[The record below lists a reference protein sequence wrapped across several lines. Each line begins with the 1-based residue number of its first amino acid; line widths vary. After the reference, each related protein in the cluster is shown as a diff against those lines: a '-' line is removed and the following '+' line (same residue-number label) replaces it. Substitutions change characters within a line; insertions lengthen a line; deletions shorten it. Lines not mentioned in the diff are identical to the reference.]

1 MKIAIV
7 CTVHDGGMVHFAQSC
22 FFAAAELGN
31 DAMAVFPKGAAVDFD
46 SLEEVGEVYTYDS
59 PGGIRKGHLAARVIF
74 SVLEAFCPDS
84 VWLTDETV
92 TSVAVRTLCPKS
104 VVFIHDV
111 RPHLAKMSAKAR
123 FRFAY
128 LLGSRKRAFAGAAR
142 VVVMSN
148 SAKNNLVS
156 QYGRS
161 ISNKISVLRLGAT
174 APDCPAVAPPELGD
188 KFSKGFFLFFGA
200 IEKYKNVE
208 GLVWAFSKLLVDYP
222 TATLV
227 IAGRGTVEKEVLEEI
242 SRHRDSVVFL
252 NRYISDGELAYL
264 MKGARAT
271 LLPYLE
277 ATQSG
282 VLPISYSFGKPVVT
296 SGAPGLAEFVVHG
309 ETGFVVENEAE
320 LIAAMVDLLDDTLS
334 RRMGEAGHLYAKR
347 ELDFTGNVAKVISDI
362 TRARTGATS
371 QKES

>member
-22 FFAAAELGN
+22 FSAAAELGN
-31 DAMAVFPKGAAVDFD
+31 DAMAVFPKGAAVDLG
-46 SLEEVGEVYTYDS
+46 SLEEVGEVYTYYA
-59 PGGIRKGHLAARVIF
+59 PGGIRKGRAAARAIF
-74 SVLEAFCPDS
+74 SALEAFSPDS

-92 TSVAVRTLCPKS
+92 TSVAVRTLCAKP

-111 RPHLAKMSAKAR
+111 KPHLAKMSAKAR

-128 LLGSRKRAFAGAAR
+128 LLGSRKRAFAGADR

-148 SAKNNLVS
+148 SAKDNLVS
-156 QYGRS
+156 QFGVS
-161 ISNKISVLRLGAT
+161 VSNKISVLRLGAT
-174 APDCPAVAPPELGD
+174 APDCPAVAPPELCD
-188 KFSKGFFLFFGA
+188 NFSKGFFLFFGA

-208 GLVWAFSKLLVDYP
+208 GLVRAFSALLVDYP
-222 TATLV
+222 SATLV

-242 SRHRDSVVFL
+242 SQHRDSVVFL
-252 NRYISDGELAYL
+252 NRYISDGELVYL

-296 SGAPGLAEFVVHG
+296 SGAPGLAEFVVDG
-309 ETGFVVENEAE
+309 ETGFVVDGEAE
-320 LIAAMVDLLDDTLS
+320 LIAAMADLLDDTLS

-362 TRARTGATS
+362 TCARTGTAY